1 MLMAL
6 DMFAFEIGTL
16 PFQELQRRFS
26 WRFAKGDRVGVRPAS
41 QFLGPGDESVDLS
54 GALYPGE
61 GIGAWSSIDTLRA
74 MADEGAA
81 YVLTSGTGDVLGDF
95 VITGLDLR
103 QGLFFVDGAAR
114 TGDFSLSLE
123 RVDSTPATA
132 ADSAPAV
139 ATPAAAVAGAAA
151 SGGQAAATGGALGD
165 IKALAAQANAKMQAV
180 RKTVSSLSAE
190 VNAITTDLAAMG
202 IVNDQVLAGMRTVTR
217 VLMRGA
223 AASTLEAGA
232 LRSLG
237 VDPVLVAATMA
248 VSPKGAMKDVLG
260 RIGALPTG
268 DRGKTIA
275 QLFGATD
282 STFIGALAG
291 RAENLL

>member
-6 DMFAFEIGTL
+6 DMFVFEIGTL
-16 PFQELQRRFS
+16 PFQELQRRFA
-26 WRFAKGDRVGVRPAS
+26 WRFAEGDRFGVRPAS
-41 QFLGPGDESVDLS
+41 QFLGPGEETAEFS

-61 GIGAWSSIDTLRA
+61 GIGAWSSLDTLRA
-74 MADEGAA
+74 LADEGAA
-81 YVLTSGTGDVLGDF
+81 YVLTSGTGDVWGDF

-114 TGDFSLSLE
+114 TGDFRLSLK
-123 RVDSTPATA
+123 RVDSDDTAAATA
-132 ADSAPAV
+132 ATSAS
-139 ATPAAAVAGAAA
+139 T
-151 SGGQAAATGGALGD
+151 AAATLAQAAGSAGSTLGD
-165 IKALAAQANAKMQAV
+165 IKTLASAANAKMQAV

-190 VNAITTDLAAMG
+190 VNAIATDLAAMG

-248 VSPKGAMKDVLG
+248 TAPKGAMKDVLG
-260 RIGALPTG
+260 RIGALPAAARAG
-268 DRGKTIA
+268 TIA
-275 QLFGATD
+275 DLFGATD
-282 STFIGALAG
+282 SAFVGALAG
-291 RAENLL
+291 RVDSLL

>member
-26 WRFAKGDRVGVRPAS
+26 WRFAKGDRVGVRAAS

-114 TGDFSLSLE
+114 TGDFRLSLE
-123 RVDSTPATA
+123 RVDSTPTTA

-139 ATPAAAVAGAAA
+139 ATPAAAAGAAA

-165 IKALAAQANAKMQAV
+165 IKALASAANAKMQAV

-282 STFIGALAG
+282 SAFIGALAG